1 MTAVASPLDRS
12 ANQAVLDQ
20 VLGGPMRTIRTDRGE
35 RLIDVARQTGVRV
48 TSACAWEQGRA
59 FPKPRYLIL
68 LIKWAKGGK

>member
-1 MTAVASPLDRS
+1 
-12 ANQAVLDQ
+12 
-20 VLGGPMRTIRTDRGE
+20 MRTIRTDRGE